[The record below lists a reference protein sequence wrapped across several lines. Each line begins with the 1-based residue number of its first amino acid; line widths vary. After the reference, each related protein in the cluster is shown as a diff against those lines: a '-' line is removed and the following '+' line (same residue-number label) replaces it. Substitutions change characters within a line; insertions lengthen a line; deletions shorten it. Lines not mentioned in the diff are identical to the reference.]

1 MEKEYFEDKFPDVK
15 KIKAET
21 KKVLSKREVQDL
33 VMKMVSSFD
42 TGLLYYSCHG
52 KNLEVFTSD
61 KMKVALQ
68 AMKKGDKV
76 INPETGEEGEVIS
89 DSPTIVGGTLCIEVS
104 FPSETS
110 LFDCDFFVQE

>member
-42 TGLLYYSCHG
+42 TGRILR
-52 KNLEVFTSD
+52 
-61 KMKVALQ
+61 
-68 AMKKGDKV
+68 
-76 INPETGEEGEVIS
+76 
-89 DSPTIVGGTLCIEVS
+89 
-104 FPSETS
+104 S
-110 LFDCDFFVQE
+110 LHLTR